1 MANTI
6 DPYNPIFYAQEG
18 LMVLENALGMA
29 RRIYMGY
36 DSERK
41 SANKGDTIQ
50 IPKPGTFS
58 TTTGGTSTTAN
69 LTPSSIDLEVDTWKQ
84 VKFGLTDKEL
94 AFTTEKIIR
103 DHISPAV
110 YALALDIETSLTN
123 LYKDIPWSYNAAS
136 TPGSADI
143 INTRKILRDN
153 AGGLVDTDMVHFGID
168 STLEASFLNAEIF
181 HAARI
186 AGDGNNE
193 QALMN
198 GSLGTRFGAE
208 HFVQQTL
215 ASHTSGTAISNKA
228 DVAGTLNGNHAKGAT
243 TLTVQAFFI
252 DSSSGKTDE
261 TLVAGDSLVIAGN
274 TQRYAVTA
282 NATLTGGAASLTI
295 TPPLVQAYSTG
306 AVVTLESANSTNFA
320 DAYYVNL
327 MFHRNAFAMALA
339 PLPDLGN
346 NAGAKMAVI
355 TDPRTGLSM
364 RSRLGYD
371 DDLATVKITL
381 DALYG
386 VKTLDPN
393 LAVVC
398 RRNY

>member
-1 MANTI
+1 MANNI

-18 LMVLENALGMA
+18 LLVLENALGMA
-29 RRIYMGY
+29 KRIYVGY
-36 DSERK
+36 DQERK
-41 SANKGDTIQ
+41 SASEGDTVQ
-50 IPKPGTFS
+50 IPKPGTF
-58 TTTGGTSTTAN
+58 TTSNGGTATTAD
-69 LTPSSIDLEVDTWKQ
+69 LTPSSIDLKVDTWKQ

-110 YALALDIETSLTN
+110 YALALDVETALTN
-123 LYKDIPWSYNAAS
+123 LYKDIPWSYNCAA

-153 AGGLVDTDMVHFGID
+153 AGGLVDTDQVSFGID

-186 AGDGNNE
+186 TGGDANKD
-193 QALMN
+193 ALMN

-215 ASHTSGTAISNKA
+215 ATHTSGTAVSDA
-228 DVAGTLNGNHAKGAT
+228 TDLAGTLNGNHAKGAT
-243 TLTVQAFFI
+243 TLTVANFQGY
-252 DSSSGKTDE
+252 SSAVAQ
-261 TLVAGDSLVIAGN
+261 TLVAGDSLVIASN
-274 TQRYAVTA
+274 TQRYSVTA
-282 NATLTGGAASLTI
+282 AVSLVGGAASVSI
-295 TPPLVQAYSTG
+295 CPPLVAAYTTG
-306 AVVTLESANSTNFA
+306 AVVTIETADSTNFA
-320 DAYYVNL
+320 DKYYSNL
-327 MFHRNAFAMALA
+327 MFHKNAFAMAVA
-339 PLPDLGN
+339 PLPNLGN
-346 NAGAKMAVI
+346 NAGAQMAVI
-355 TDPRTGLSM
+355 TDPRTGLSL
-364 RSRLGYD
+364 RSRLAYD

-381 DALYG
+381 DILFG